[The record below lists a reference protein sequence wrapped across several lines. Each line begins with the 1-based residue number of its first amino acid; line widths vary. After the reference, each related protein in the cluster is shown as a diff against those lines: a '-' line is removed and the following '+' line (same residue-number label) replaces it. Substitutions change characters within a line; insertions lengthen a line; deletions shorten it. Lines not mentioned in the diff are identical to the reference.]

1 VKVSKATAAAHRQA
15 LLAAASR
22 LFREKGFDRVGI
34 ADIAAEAGLTH
45 GAFYTHFASKEA
57 LCVEAV
63 AAIARQ
69 GVDAV
74 REAPDFD
81 TYLTEYLS
89 PLHVV
94 TPREGC
100 GFAALGGDGI
110 RQGDEVRAAFA
121 RGAAEIIESFADVL
135 GKGQAQRSVAR
146 ALAIQSI
153 AALVGGLQLARM
165 VKSEAERDE
174 VLTAVRVLLD
184 SLRPATLTHEH

>member
-69 GVDAV
+69 GSVAV
-74 REAPDFD
+74 REARDFD
-81 TYLTEYLS
+81 AYLAEYLS
-89 PLHVV
+89 PLHVAA
-94 TPREGC
+94 PREGC
-100 GFAALGGDGI
+100 GFAALGGEGV
-110 RQGDEVRAAFA
+110 RQGDDVRAAFA
-121 RGAAEIIESFADVL
+121 RGAAEIIDSFADVL
-135 GKGQAQRSVAR
+135 GQEKPHGIAAR

-153 AALVGGLQLARM
+153 SALIGGLQLARM
-165 VKSEAERDE
+165 VTSEAERDE
-174 VLTAVRVLLD
+174 ILTAVKDLIGA
-184 SLRPATLTHEH
+184 LRSAPSTL